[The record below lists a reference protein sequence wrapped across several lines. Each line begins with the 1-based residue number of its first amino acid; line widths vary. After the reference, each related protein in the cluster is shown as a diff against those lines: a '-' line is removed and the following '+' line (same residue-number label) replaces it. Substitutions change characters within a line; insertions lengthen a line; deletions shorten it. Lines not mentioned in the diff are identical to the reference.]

1 MTTVRE
7 DILEALREYEEEE
20 RKRRQE
26 EALRKAEEALEERR
40 REEEERHRQEQ
51 EEREREEEEKRQRQE
66 EEREDRSLDIAKEA
80 GKGFIKGIGG
90 AMFDIANGATFG
102 GAKKFDEK
110 YLNGEISKFDE
121 ELEDMADAADVGNIY
136 RGLKNFNEGVG
147 AGLAIT
153 GAKNIGGYGLNEAVK
168 YNGRR
173 DLIKQLERG
182 DNFKD
187 INFGKMDKDTLE
199 NINKLR
205 EEGGYNLLNQ
215 QTYIPANVVRKLY
228 EKRLSEGYTPQEVTN
243 IARDLFQKGRADVTE
258 SRYGH
263 IQQLIQPK
271 ENVSD
276 VGYVAQNPN
285 NGQTVIKSVYKK
297 PNKEI
302 GELNIKGILDGRTH
316 SSPAPSYQDINNH
329 IQTTRPAAARFSALQ
344 DTMHNHITPINNG
357 VNSSGWENLEKNFED
372 TSSVGYV
379 AQNKFMPQNNL
390 GQAGGLSQNPYSH
403 ILQSKR
409 EKEDLEELLRRLR
422 LLRGR
427 W

>member
-20 RKRRQE
+20 RKRLLE

-40 REEEERHRQEQ
+40 REEEEKHRQEE
-51 EEREREEEEKRQRQE
+51 EERQRQEEEERQRQE
-66 EEREDRSLDIAKEA
+66 EERSFDIAKEA

-121 ELEDMADAADVGNIY
+121 ELEDTADAADVGNIY

-228 EKRLSEGYTPQEVTN
+228 EKR
-243 IARDLFQKGRADVTE
+243 
-258 SRYGH
+258 
-263 IQQLIQPK
+263 
-271 ENVSD
+271 
-276 VGYVAQNPN
+276 
-285 NGQTVIKSVYKK
+285 
-297 PNKEI
+297 
-302 GELNIKGILDGRTH
+302 
-316 SSPAPSYQDINNH
+316 
-329 IQTTRPAAARFSALQ
+329 
-344 DTMHNHITPINNG
+344 
-357 VNSSGWENLEKNFED
+357 
-372 TSSVGYV
+372 
-379 AQNKFMPQNNL
+379 
-390 GQAGGLSQNPYSH
+390 
-403 ILQSKR
+403 
-409 EKEDLEELLRRLR
+409 
-422 LLRGR
+422 
-427 W
+427 